1 MKINFQNWKKLQ
13 LKLLLKKP
21 KCTFFVTFLKVE
33 STILYQFPYLESKI
47 SDLSIFVPLKI
58 KLGPSYEFVS
68 GMNCLLHMLLS
79 LQTTTVGFKWML
91 DFEGNWLKGW

>member
-1 MKINFQNWKKLQ
+1 MYLKCLHKHFENQFSKLKKTPI
-13 LKLLLKKP
+13 KVAVKKP

-33 STILYQFPYLESKI
+33 STILYQFLYLESQI

-68 GMNCLLHMLLS
+68 GLNCLLHMLLS
-79 LQTTTVGFKWML
+79 LQTTTVGFK
-91 DFEGNWLKGW
+91 